1 MVKEAIKLQGSPIHT
16 KGDAVYS
23 HNACLFFGCFS
34 QHAESDEGQQL
45 HSVYGALQELLLL
58 ILMLTPMM

>member
-1 MVKEAIKLQGSPIHT
+1 MPLFW
-16 KGDAVYS
+16 
-23 HNACLFFGCFS
+23 LFF

-58 ILMLTPMM
+58 ILMLTLMM